1 MALYGPAARIT
12 DRPLHKALN
21 VIGNEKHNSLQKNIS
36 LIQIVNINCDLIT
49 NWESFHLTFRSVFGF
64 PDFYGNNMNA
74 WIDCMSYIDDKDSG
88 MTNVIISD
96 SDTLLLNLENSE
108 NFKKRCIDIY
118 FELLEC
124 VAFVN
129 CRNIERNSG
138 VMIAVSSS

>member
-1 MALYGPAARIT
+1 
-12 DRPLHKALN
+12 
-21 VIGNEKHNSLQKNIS
+21 
-36 LIQIVNINCDLIT
+36 
-49 NWESFHLTFRSVFGF
+49 
-64 PDFYGNNMNA
+64 MNA